1 MILFIAIILIAFTIT
16 LAGIGLETLLSRLE
30 K

>member
-1 MILFIAIILIAFTIT
+1 MILFIATILIAFTIT
-16 LAGIGLETLLSRLE
+16 LAGVGLEALLSRLE

>member
-1 MILFIAIILIAFTIT
+1 MILFIATIIVAFAIT
-16 LAGIGLETLLSRLE
+16 LAGVGLETLLSRLE